1 MFVQNVL
8 QSKSFEIFT
17 RIKMI
22 SIMEQITL
30 KANFFIFILFFW
42 CLWIDFLFFW
52 WNSASVQHT
61 NKANLFKYKAKYY
74 NYPALE
80 DLIKLLRNKT
90 VIRKNMQRK
99 WEREFNQKGKMI
111 MKNTWGRQDHKKK
124 NLFHNSSKGYL
135 MLASVLR
142 SRRLK

>member
-52 WNSASVQHT
+52 WNPASVQHT
-61 NKANLFKYKAKYY
+61 NKENLFKYKAKYY
-74 NYPALE
+74 NYRALE
-80 DLIKLLRNKT
+80 DLIKLLRNKA
-90 VIRKNMQRK
+90 VIHKNMQRK
-99 WEREFNQKGKMI
+99 WEREFNQKGKTI
-111 MKNTWGRQDHKKK
+111 MKNTWGRQDHTKKY
-124 NLFHNSSKGYL
+124 LFLNSS
-135 MLASVLR
+135 
-142 SRRLK
+142 